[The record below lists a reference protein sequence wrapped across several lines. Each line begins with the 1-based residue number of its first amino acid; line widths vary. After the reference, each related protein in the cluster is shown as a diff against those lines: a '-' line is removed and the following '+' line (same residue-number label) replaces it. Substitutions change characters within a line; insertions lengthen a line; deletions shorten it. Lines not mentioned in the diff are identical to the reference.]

1 MDLKILIADDHAI
14 FREGLRSLFEKEQGI
29 TVVGEAGNG
38 NEAVELSRQLRPDVV
53 LMDITMPGLNGIEAT
68 RRIVAEGGEVRVLA
82 FSMESDRR
90 FVVEVLEAG
99 ASGYVLKEA
108 HFKELIAAVR
118 AVAGGDKYFCPEIA
132 ELIIKDYLKK
142 IPEGLP
148 LTHDSL
154 TPRER
159 EMLQLIADGS
169 NAKEIAARYDISV
182 KTVEV
187 HRHNIT

>member
-118 AVAGGDKYFCPEIA
+118 AASSGSRRPRDRDPAAAPYRSWRRPARGRPDESARATTCRGGVRYRAGRTSRCRR
-132 ELIIKDYLKK
+132 
-142 IPEGLP
+142 
-148 LTHDSL
+148 DSS
-154 TPRER
+154 
-159 EMLQLIADGS
+159 G
-169 NAKEIAARYDISV
+169 
-182 KTVEV
+182 
-187 HRHNIT
+187 